1 LILFFQLRLRG
12 TIIAI
17 FNNIKESVGL
27 DIGSSSIKVVE
38 LKEEKGRIEL
48 TRAELIEFPPALKS
62 KKSGKKK
69 RVGEAL
75 EKALGGMGTMK
86 GKAVSMAIHGSSI
99 YISYVKLPPVG
110 TTRIAQIVNYEA
122 QQQIPLPLEEVI
134 WDYQVLKKKA
144 MDINVVLV
152 ATKLELVKELLEE
165 VAAFRIEPEV
175 IDCSPL
181 AFYNC
186 FKFNRELSGEETAI
200 LLDMGA
206 KSTEMSIERGGN
218 LCWTRSI
225 SLGGNDLTQAIRKSS
240 ELSFAEA
247 EKLKREQEIIGREDS
262 GNEKKEFSPEIISV
276 LSRLVNE
283 VERSLTFYRAEL
295 GGRNI
300 DRVLLGGGGARL
312 ANLDKFLE
320 RELGIEVKRV
330 SPLKNIHLPNDF
342 PFSGREDSFTVAIGL
357 ALRPLTKCAS
367 EISLLPLEIIKK
379 KQFRKKKGDLTLS
392 FVLALLIAVTVYAFA
407 VQDYNLTRNRLSVI
421 EDSLAGYK
429 QYEQPV
435 NVLKGEI
442 KVINDKLT
450 ALRTI
455 TKGKDFWLRVL
466 LEVSRLVPDEITLS
480 NLSQEKGVLILE
492 GEAPTIQ
499 VIRDFVSRLESSPL
513 FGTVKVGTP
522 DRITGKEEFYRF
534 NLRVPLESFPF
545 PKEKVNTVAPG
556 RGMPYGANGRA
567 FSPPGGMLPPGLPG
581 R

>member
-1 LILFFQLRLRG
+1 LEG
-12 TIIAI
+12 VKVIAI
-17 FNNIKESVGL
+17 FNNIEESIGL

-38 LKEEKGRIEL
+38 LKKDKGRIEL
-48 TRAELIEFPPALKS
+48 TRADLIEFPPALKR
-62 KKSGKKK
+62 KEAGEKK
-69 RVGEAL
+69 RIREAL
-75 EKALGGMGTMK
+75 EKALGGPGALK
-86 GKAVSMAIHGSSI
+86 GKAVSIAIHGSSI
-99 YISYVKLPPVG
+99 YISYVKLPPVD

-152 ATKLELVKELLEE
+152 ATKSELVKELLEE
-165 VAAFRIEPEV
+165 ISAFRIEPEV

-186 FKFNRELSGEETAI
+186 LKFNQELSGEETSI

-206 KSTEMSIERGGN
+206 TSTEMSIERGGN

-247 EKLKREQEIIGREDS
+247 EKLKREKEIIGLEDA
-262 GNEKKEFSPEIISV
+262 EKKKEFSQAIIPV

-283 VERSLTFYRAEL
+283 VERSLTFFRAEL

-300 DRVLLGGGGARL
+300 DRVLLSGGGARL

-320 RELGIEVKRV
+320 RELGIEVKRI
-330 SPLKNIHLPNDF
+330 SPLKNIRISNGF
-342 PFSGREDSFTVAIGL
+342 SFSGREDSFAVAIGL

-367 EISLLPLEIIKK
+367 EVNLLPLEISKK

-392 FVLALLIAVTVYAFA
+392 FILALLIVLTVYAFA
-407 VQDYNLTRNRLSVI
+407 VQDYNLTRNRLAVI
-421 EDSLAGYK
+421 EDNLAGYK
-429 QYEQPV
+429 EYEQPV
-435 NVLKGEI
+435 NALKGEI
-442 KVINDKLT
+442 KVITDKLEN
-450 ALRTI
+450 LRTI

-466 LEVSRLVPDEITLS
+466 SEVSRLVPDEVTLS
-480 NLSQEKGVLILE
+480 SLSQEKGILILE

-513 FGTVKVGTP
+513 FGTVEVGTP
-522 DRITGKEEFYRF
+522 ERVTGNESFYRF
-534 NLRVPLESFPF
+534 NLRVPLKSFPF
-545 PKEKVNTVAPG
+545 PKEVAKTVAPEG
-556 RGMPYGANGRA
+556 GIPYGGE
-567 FSPPGGMLPPGLPG
+567 FYPPGGIPQPGLPSK
-581 R
+581 